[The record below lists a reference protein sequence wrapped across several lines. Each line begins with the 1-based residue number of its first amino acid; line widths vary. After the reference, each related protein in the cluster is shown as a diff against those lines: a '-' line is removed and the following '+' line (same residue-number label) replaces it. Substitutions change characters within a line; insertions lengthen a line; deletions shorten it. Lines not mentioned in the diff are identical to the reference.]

1 MDAEYKDM
9 NESAPIPSLTLEP
22 ELEDTP
28 KLVVAEETQLQ
39 QTKVAEPVLTPQ
51 EQQMV
56 NDFAQKIDVENT
68 AQILQY
74 GAGTQKKM
82 ADFSDAALANVRT
95 QDLGEVGDL
104 ISSVVVELRSF
115 DATEEKGVFG
125 FFKKGANK
133 IESMRAKYDKAEA
146 NVDKIVGAC
155 RSPDEAHER
164 RRDARQDVRTQPDI
178 LQRAHHVHSGRQEKA
193 R

>member
-22 ELEDTP
+22 ELENTP
-28 KLVVAEETQLQ
+28 KLVVAEGNEAAADQ
-39 QTKVAEPVLTPQ
+39 VASAVLSPQ

-104 ISSVVVELRSF
+104 IVNVVGEL
-115 DATEEKGVFG
+115 EGL
-125 FFKKGANK
+125 
-133 IESMRAKYDKAEA
+133 
-146 NVDKIVGAC
+146 
-155 RSPDEAHER
+155 R
-164 RRDARQDVRTQPDI
+164 RRGGKRLLRLLPQAGEQAGGHEEPLRQGRGQCGEDWRRAPAASGTAAEGLRDA
-178 LQRAHHVHSGRQEKA
+178 G
-193 R
+193 

>member
-39 QTKVAEPVLTPQ
+39 QPKVAEPVLTPQ
-51 EQQMV
+51 ERQMV

-104 ISSVVVELRSF
+104 IVNVVGELKGF
-115 DATEEKGVFG
+115 DAEEEKGFLG
-125 FFKKGANK
+125 FFRKQANK
-133 IESMRAKYDKAEA
+133 LEVMKSRYAKRRCQ
-146 NVDKIVGAC
+146 VMLLSQSHKIAPKSFSLTAAC
-155 RSPDEAHER
+155 FLPHFVQFAVPP
-164 RRDARQDVRTQPDI
+164 QFPG
-178 LQRAHHVHSGRQEKA
+178 L
-193 R
+193 